1 LHRNTFIMINAKEA
15 ANVAIE
21 YLKSFYSGANNVML
35 EEVELSEEKKI
46 WSITI
51 SFENIDPDDKTPSRI
66 NPKMY
71 KIFRIDNTTGQVTAM
86 KSRDFK

>member
-1 LHRNTFIMINAKEA
+1 MINAKEA

-46 WSITI
+46 WT
-51 SFENIDPDDKTPSRI
+51 RI
-66 NPKMY
+66 AGT
-71 KIFRIDNTTGQVTAM
+71 R
-86 KSRDFK
+86 

>member
-1 LHRNTFIMINAKEA
+1 MINAKEA
-15 ANVAIE
+15 ATVAIE
-21 YLKSFYSGANNVML
+21 YLKSFYSGAKNVML

-51 SFENIDPDDKTPSRI
+51 GFENIEAHDNGPSKI
-66 NPKMY
+66 IPKMY

>member
-1 LHRNTFIMINAKEA
+1 MINAKEA

-21 YLKSFYSGANNVML
+21 YLKSFYPGAKNIML
-35 EEVELSEEKKI
+35 EEVELSEEKKS

-51 SFENIDPDDKTPSRI
+51 SFENIDPEDKNPSNI
-66 NPKMY
+66 FPKMY
-71 KIFRIDNTTGQVTAM
+71 KIFRIDNTSGQVTAM

>member
-1 LHRNTFIMINAKEA
+1 MINAKEA

-21 YLKSFYSGANNVML
+21 YLKSFYAGAKNVML

-51 SFENIDPDDKTPSRI
+51 SFENVEAGDNGPSKI
-66 NPKMY
+66 IPK
-71 KIFRIDNTTGQVTAM
+71 QVL
-86 KSRDFK
+86 

>member
-1 LHRNTFIMINAKEA
+1 MINAKEA

-21 YLKSFYSGANNVML
+21 YLESFYSDAKKVTL

-46 WSITI
+46 WSITM
-51 SFENIDPDDKTPSRI
+51 SFENVDPEDKNPATI
-66 NPKMY
+66 NPRVY
-71 KIFRIDNTTGQVTAM
+71 KIFRIDSTTGQVTAM